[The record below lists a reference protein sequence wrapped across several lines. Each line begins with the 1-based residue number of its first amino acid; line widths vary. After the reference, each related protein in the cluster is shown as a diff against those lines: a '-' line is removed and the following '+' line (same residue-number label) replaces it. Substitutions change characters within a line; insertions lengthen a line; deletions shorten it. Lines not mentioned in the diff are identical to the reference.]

1 MTDIV
6 LFNESNTQLTPEQD
20 KILIDFFGYSSG
32 VLVGITLVPQII
44 KVFRTKSTKDLSFV
58 FLIISLLAAVFKLIY
73 GVLINQL
80 PIVVTAPIIGT
91 KTIVILIAKCIYDKK
106 NEKQEQKKQ
115 QTIEM
120 KEIQYNKV

>member
-1 MTDIV
+1 MADIV

-44 KVFRTKSTKDLSFV
+44 KVFRTKSTKDLSFI

-106 NEKQEQKKQ
+106 NKKNEKNEKNEKS
-115 QTIEM
+115 IELT
-120 KEIQYNKV
+120 EKV